1 MSHEKSRKTV
11 TGFYTEQRG
20 MHNRKLL
27 RMQNLH
33 DEKLYLCEWDHALQ
47 KIVGRWVDT
56 RSKEEKKDTQD

>member
-1 MSHEKSRKTV
+1 MSREKSRKTV

-27 RMQNLH
+27 RLQPSH
-33 DEKLYLCEWDHALQ
+33 GEKVYMYEWDHDLY

-56 RSKEEKKDTQD
+56 RSEEEKKDTQD